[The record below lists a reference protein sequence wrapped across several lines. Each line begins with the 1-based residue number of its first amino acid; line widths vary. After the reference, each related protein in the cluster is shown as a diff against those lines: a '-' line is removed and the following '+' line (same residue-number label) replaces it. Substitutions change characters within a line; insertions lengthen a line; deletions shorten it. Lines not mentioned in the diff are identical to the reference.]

1 MNNMNNILGTM
12 ADAYEAD
19 AFNVL
24 THYRGIAAA
33 GSKPQWYSDDATTL
47 GKTLSGSIIEM
58 KDGTFTYVPV
68 NSPAKTTPTGP
79 AIRIIPAGED
89 HGHFRDFGWN
99 CTDDVADIGREYARA
114 AGWSEAAVAAVGGKC
129 WRIGGATD
137 LRALCQS
144 AAEAERV
151 LKRRGRWS
159 SDIGEIYA
167 RTTIEEGAAYS
178 AAIGDAA
185 GTDLERLGSGAGWAE
200 PAAHF

>member
-1 MNNMNNILGTM
+1 MQHQDSPWLPRLQQWAGWLWRHWRI
-12 ADAYEAD
+12 
-19 AFNVL
+19 
-24 THYRGIAAA
+24 RAAA
-33 GSKPQWYSDDATTL
+33 TPRLLWA
-47 GKTLSGSIIEM
+47 KTLLFVNPDGSP
-58 KDGTFTYVPV
+58 Y
-68 NSPAKTTPTGP
+68 
-79 AIRIIPAGED
+79 
-89 HGHFRDFGWN
+89 

-114 AGWSEAAVAAVGGKC
+114 AGWSEAAVATVGGKC

-185 GTDLERLGSGAGWAE
+185 STDLERLGSGAGWAE
-200 PAAHF
+200 PAARF